1 MVLVDS
7 VAKFLGRFLLLACL
21 VQAIRSTPDSESSEE
36 SFELDD
42 GDERKANEFK
52 TVCYF
57 TNWGAHRGIKESRM
71 YPEDIPPELCTHIL
85 YAFGKISGTSIG
97 HTMDNDVRASEGQGP
112 LYDRIMK
119 LKEKNPKLKILIS
132 CGGWGQAGQ
141 FEGIVR
147 KGAR

>member
-1 MVLVDS
+1 MVLVNS
-7 VAKFLGRFLLLACL
+7 LAKLLGRYFLLACL
-21 VQAIRSTPDSESSEE
+21 FQAICSKSESESSEE

-42 GDERKANEFK
+42 EDERTVNEFK

-97 HTMDNDVRASEGQGP
+97 HTMDNDVRASEGKGP

-119 LKEKNPKLKILIS
+119 LKEKNPELKILIS
-132 CGGWGQAGQ
+132 CGGWGKAGQ